1 MTLNDGLIACG
12 EPREIMRDDQHTA
25 GSLTVSRRGRL
36 GYRLVNQE
44 QRRQTKIEAFVIYAF
59 A

>member
-1 MTLNDGLIACG
+1 MNLNDGLIDCG
-12 EPREIMRDDQHTA
+12 HPREIMRADQHTA
-25 GSLTVSRRGRL
+25 GSLTVSRYGRL
-36 GYRLVNQE
+36 DHRLGNQE